1 MDTRSAYHRLALFCL
16 SLAMTLA
23 GCTRADAPF
32 KPAILTPVSNTRP
45 APAPSQTQARPS
57 PTALSTPLPPTT
69 AAEPTSTT
77 SPPTQFTPPT
87 PVTPAQEE
95 QIPGA
100 SQNVP
105 TAVITPAEIPAP
117 RLIIPKL
124 SLESDIVKVPAR
136 NGEWDLTGLGHNVG
150 WLETTGQ
157 KPGDILA
164 MALVGHVTVTAADMG
179 PFADLWKLHLDDEVI
194 YRTEDTDYVYRVK
207 YKIDA
212 SPGETWRLY
221 VKDSRQLL
229 LVTCT
234 GWDYAAWNY
243 SQRLIVGAEEIAQR
257 PAH

>member
-16 SLAMTLA
+16 SLAIALA
-23 GCTRADAPF
+23 GCGPAEAPRHLVE
-32 KPAILTPVSNTRP
+32 LTPVSDMRP
-45 APAPSQTQARPS
+45 APSPSKMQASPS
-57 PTALSTPLPPTT
+57 PMASPKRLLPTT

-77 SPPTQFTPPT
+77 STPTQFPLATT
-87 PVTPAQEE
+87 ATPAPEE
-95 QIPGA
+95 QTPGV
-100 SQNVP
+100 SQNVR
-105 TAVITPAEIPAP
+105 TAVTTPAEVAAP

-124 SLESDIVKVPAR
+124 SLESDIVRVPAL
-136 NGEWDLTGLGHNVG
+136 NSQWDLTGLGHNVG

-157 KPGDILA
+157 KPGDALA
-164 MALVGHVTVTAADMG
+164 MALVGHVTVTAAEMG
-179 PFADLWKLHLDDEVI
+179 PFADLWKLRLDDEVI
-194 YRTEDTDYVYRVK
+194 YRTEDTDYVYKVK

-212 SPGETWRLY
+212 NPGETWRLY
-221 VKDSRQLL
+221 VKDGRQLL

>member
-16 SLAMTLA
+16 SLALALA
-23 GCTRADAPF
+23 GCTRADTSRS
-32 KPAILTPVSNTRP
+32 LGEVTPTVDTRP
-45 APAPSQTQARPS
+45 APAPSHTRARPS
-57 PTALSTPLPPTT
+57 PTASSTPLVLTI
-69 AAEPTSTT
+69 AAEPASIISTPT
-77 SPPTQFTPPT
+77 EFPPAT

-95 QIPGA
+95 RIPGV

-105 TAVITPAEIPAP
+105 TAVITPTEIPAP

-136 NGEWDLTGLGHNVG
+136 NGEWDLTGLGHHVG

-157 KPGDILA
+157 KPGDTLA
-164 MALVGHVTVTAADMG
+164 MALVGHVTVTAAEMG

-212 SPGETWRLY
+212 NPGETWRLY